1 MDNLGNIYDEIN
13 QILFYGLI
21 DGESVITDE
30 GEGNLQLEN
39 GRVYRYNVKGFNEYG
54 KRSFLELKL
63 LEYINRSIPVLNRV
77 QSIIDINGP
86 YMFDDSNDEDEQPE
100 TIEET
105 MGQMTL
111 S

>member
-13 QILFYGLI
+13 QIIFNGLI
-21 DGESVITDE
+21 DSESVITDE
-30 GEGNLQLEN
+30 GEGNLRLED
-39 GRVYRYNVKGFNEYG
+39 GQVLRYNVRGFNEYG
-54 KRSFLELKL
+54 RRSPLELKL
-63 LEYINRSIPVLNRV
+63 LEYINRSLNVLHRV

-86 YMFDDSNDEDEQPE
+86 YMFDDSNDEDERPA

-105 MGQMTL
+105 MESMSL